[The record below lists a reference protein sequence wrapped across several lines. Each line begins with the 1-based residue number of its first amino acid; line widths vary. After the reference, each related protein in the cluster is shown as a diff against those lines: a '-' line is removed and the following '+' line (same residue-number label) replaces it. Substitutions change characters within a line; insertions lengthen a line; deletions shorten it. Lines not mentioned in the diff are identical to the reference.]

1 MITAVLRS
9 CVGGPVFAFVVSR
22 RVSEKAGRVLRG
34 GRMRYAPFSSVTEG
48 DWKVYLEDMRSF
60 QTPPHH
66 VDIRTRPIRSARNG
80 ENRPP
85 QARRTMG
92 QSGSICADTSC
103 LQVGLLLGVHAH
115 HRRRIVR
122 RILSPV
128 QNPPFPVQ
136 IPVESSL
143 RSSASPVLTL
153 RNLTRTHSLTPPV
166 LAETLARPT
175 ALVIAYHPPLF
186 KPVSRL
192 TLGTHLHSA
201 LLRLAAEGV
210 SVYSPHSALD
220 SAKGGINDW
229 LVEGVVPAPGGG
241 KEAEVS
247 YLDGPIREQDEGGKG
262 RLIVLHDSVPIEELV
277 SRIKRHLGIDYGKL
291 SLVPL
296 HTCIPFLD
304 PRPPL

>member
-128 QNPPFPVQ
+128 
-136 IPVESSL
+136 
-143 RSSASPVLTL
+143 
-153 RNLTRTHSLTPPV
+153 
-166 LAETLARPT
+166 
-175 ALVIAYHPPLF
+175 
-186 KPVSRL
+186 
-192 TLGTHLHSA
+192 
-201 LLRLAAEGV
+201 
-210 SVYSPHSALD
+210 
-220 SAKGGINDW
+220 
-229 LVEGVVPAPGGG
+229 
-241 KEAEVS
+241 
-247 YLDGPIREQDEGGKG
+247 
-262 RLIVLHDSVPIEELV
+262 
-277 SRIKRHLGIDYGKL
+277 
-291 SLVPL
+291 
-296 HTCIPFLD
+296 
-304 PRPPL
+304 PRPDSRMHPGVERKQRCPIWMDRFASRTRVEKAD